1 MTIVELEAKI
11 EALAAAHPDH
21 HGYSG
26 FEEVVGKVGPFRRA
40 TLAGAGHVID
50 VCLYP
55 DGGAGLHLD
64 WRWIAYQLV
73 DYSTEA
79 SLLEDLYDRLAAE
92 VEQIVGRG

>member
-1 MTIVELEAKI
+1 MTLVELESRI

-21 HGYSG
+21 LGYSG

-64 WRWIAYQLV
+64 WRWIAYQPV
-73 DYSTEA
+73 DYSSSA
-79 SLLEDLYDRLAAE
+79 SLLEDLYERLTVA
-92 VEQIVGRG
+92 VEEIVARR